1 MIESSRLIWEKGM
14 QSPEGHRDEMIL
26 ETHRLNLGY
35 GDIQILWD
43 IDIQIREGEIVALA
57 GSNGAGKST
66 LLKGM
71 IGLLKPMSGK
81 ILFQNKDISSLRPFD
96 RVPIGIS
103 MIPEGRELFYWMTA
117 EENILMGAYSRP
129 DSNEIQKELE
139 WIYNLFPILS
149 ERRHQQAGTLSG
161 GEQQMC
167 AIARGLMA
175 NPKLL
180 LLDELSLG
188 LAPVMV
194 DRLVHAIRE
203 IHRLRKISIFL
214 VEQDVQTAFELASR
228 GYVIET
234 GKIIAA
240 DTSQNLLN
248 DNRIREAYLGI

>member
-1 MIESSRLIWEKGM
+1 VLKPLCGEIFF
-14 QSPEGHRDEMIL
+14 EGHR
-26 ETHRLNLGY
+26 
-35 GDIQILWD
+35 
-43 IDIQIREGEIVALA
+43 
-57 GSNGAGKST
+57 
-66 LLKGM
+66 
-71 IGLLKPMSGK
+71 
-81 ILFQNKDISSLRPFD
+81 ISSLRPYQ
-96 RVPIGIS
+96 RVPLGIS
-103 MIPEGRELFYWMTA
+103 LVPEGRELFYWMGV
-117 EENILMGAYSRP
+117 EENILMGAFSRR
-129 DSNEIQKELE
+129 DVKGVQQDLL
-139 WIYNLFPILS
+139 WIYQLFPILE

-194 DRLVHAIRE
+194 DRIVHAIRE

-240 DTSQNLLN
+240 DTSKNLLA

>member
-1 MIESSRLIWEKGM
+1 ML
-14 QSPEGHRDEMIL
+14 L
-26 ETHRLNLGY
+26 ETRKLNIGY
-35 GDIQILWD
+35 GDIQVLWD
-43 IDIQIREGEIVALA
+43 IHLKIDEGEIVALA
-57 GSNGAGKST
+57 GSNGAGKTT
-66 LLKGM
+66 LFKALLGV
-71 IGLLKPMSGK
+71 LKPLSGE
-81 ILFQNKDISSLRPFD
+81 ILFEDKNISSLRPYQ
-96 RVPIGIS
+96 RVPLGVS
-103 MIPEGRELFYWMTA
+103 LIPEGRELFYWMGV
-117 EENILMGAYSRP
+117 EENILMGAYVRS
-129 DSNEIQKELE
+129 DANGIQKDLE
-139 WIYNLFPILS
+139 WIYRLFPVLY
-149 ERRHQQAGTLSG
+149 ERKYQQAGTLSG

-240 DTSQNLLN
+240 DTSENLLR

>member
-1 MIESSRLIWEKGM
+1 ML
-14 QSPEGHRDEMIL
+14 L
-26 ETHRLNLGY
+26 ETRTLNIGY
-35 GDIQILWD
+35 GDIQVLWD
-43 IDIQIREGEIVALA
+43 IHLTIDEGEVVALA
-57 GSNGAGKST
+57 GSNGAGKTT
-66 LLKGM
+66 LLKGLV
-71 IGLLKPMSGK
+71 GVLKPISGE
-81 ILFQNKDISSLRPFD
+81 ILFEGKNISALRPYD
-96 RVPIGIS
+96 RVPLGIS
-103 MIPEGRELFYWMTA
+103 LVPEGRELFYWMGV

-129 DSNEIQKELE
+129 DADGIQQDLE
-139 WIYNLFPILS
+139 WIYNLFPILK
-149 ERRHQQAGTLSG
+149 ERKHQQAGTLSG

-203 IHRLRKISIFL
+203 IHRLKKISILL

-240 DTSQNLLN
+240 DTSQNLLS

>member
-1 MIESSRLIWEKGM
+1 ML
-14 QSPEGHRDEMIL
+14 L
-26 ETHRLNLGY
+26 ETRNLDIGY
-35 GDIQILWD
+35 GDIQVLWD
-43 IDIQIREGEIVALA
+43 IRLTLDEREIVALA
-57 GSNGAGKST
+57 GSNGAGKTT
-66 LLKGM
+66 LLKGLV
-71 IGLLKPMSGK
+71 GVLKPLSGE
-81 ILFQNKDISSLRPFD
+81 IFFEGRNISSLRPYQ
-96 RVPIGIS
+96 RVPLGIS
-103 MIPEGRELFYWMTA
+103 LVPEGRELFYWMGV
-117 EENILMGAYSRP
+117 EENILMGAYSRQ
-129 DSNEIQKELE
+129 DADGIQKDLR
-139 WIYNLFPILS
+139 WIYQIFPILD
-149 ERRHQQAGTLSG
+149 ERKHQQAGTLSG

-167 AIARGLMA
+167 AIARGLMS

-234 GKIIAA
+234 GKIIAE
-240 DTSQNLLN
+240 DTSQNLLQ

>member
-1 MIESSRLIWEKGM
+1 ML
-14 QSPEGHRDEMIL
+14 L
-26 ETHRLNLGY
+26 ETRELNIGY
-35 GDIQILWD
+35 GDIQVLWD
-43 IDIQIREGEIVALA
+43 IRLKIDEGEIVALA
-57 GSNGAGKST
+57 GSNGAGKTT
-66 LLKGM
+66 LLKG
-71 IGLLKPMSGK
+71 LLGVLRPLSGE
-81 ILFQNKDISSLRPFD
+81 ILFEGKNISSLRPYQ
-96 RVPIGIS
+96 RVPLGIS
-103 MIPEGRELFYWMTA
+103 LVPEGRELFYWMGV
-117 EENILMGAYSRP
+117 EENILMGAYSRQ
-129 DSNEIQKELE
+129 DAEGIQKDLL
-139 WIYNLFPILS
+139 WIYQLFPILD

-203 IHRLRKISIFL
+203 IHRLRRISIFL
-214 VEQDVQTAFELASR
+214 VEQDVQTAFELAGR

-234 GKIIAA
+234 GKIIAD
-240 DTSQNLLN
+240 DTSQNLLQ

>member
-1 MIESSRLIWEKGM
+1 ML
-14 QSPEGHRDEMIL
+14 L
-26 ETHRLNLGY
+26 ETRKLNIGY
-35 GDIQILWD
+35 GDIQVLWD
-43 IDIQIREGEIVALA
+43 IHLRIDEGEIVALA
-57 GSNGAGKST
+57 GSNGAGKTT
-66 LLKGM
+66 LFKALLGV
-71 IGLLKPMSGK
+71 LKPLSGE
-81 ILFQNKDISSLRPFD
+81 ILFEDKNISSLRPYQ
-96 RVPIGIS
+96 RVPLGVS
-103 MIPEGRELFYWMTA
+103 LVPEGRELFYWMEV
-117 EENILMGAYSRP
+117 EENILMGAYVRS
-129 DSNEIQKELE
+129 DANEIRKDLE
-139 WIYNLFPILS
+139 WIYSLFPVLY
-149 ERRHQQAGTLSG
+149 ERKHQQAGTLSG

-240 DTSQNLLN
+240 DISENLLR

>member
-1 MIESSRLIWEKGM
+1 ML
-14 QSPEGHRDEMIL
+14 L
-26 ETHRLNLGY
+26 ETRELNIGY
-35 GDIQILWD
+35 GDIQVLWNIRLK
-43 IDIQIREGEIVALA
+43 IDEGEIVALA
-57 GSNGAGKST
+57 GSNGAGKTT
-66 LLKGM
+66 LLKGLL
-71 IGLLKPMSGK
+71 GVLKPLSGE
-81 ILFQNKDISSLRPFD
+81 ILFENKNISSLRPYQ
-96 RVPIGIS
+96 RVPLGIS
-103 MIPEGRELFYWMTA
+103 LVPEGRELFYWMGV
-117 EENILMGAYSRP
+117 EENILMGAYSRQ
-129 DSNEIQKELE
+129 DAEGIQKDLL
-139 WIYNLFPILS
+139 WIYQLFPILD

-203 IHRLRKISIFL
+203 IHRLRRISIFL
-214 VEQDVQTAFELASR
+214 VEQDVQTAFELAGR

-234 GKIIAA
+234 GKIIAD
-240 DTSQNLLN
+240 DTSQNLLQ